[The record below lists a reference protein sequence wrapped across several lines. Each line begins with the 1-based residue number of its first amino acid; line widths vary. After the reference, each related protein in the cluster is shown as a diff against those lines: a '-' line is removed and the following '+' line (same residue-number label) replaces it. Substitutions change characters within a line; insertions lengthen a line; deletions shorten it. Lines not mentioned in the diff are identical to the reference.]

1 MSVGKVGSE
10 QPRQLLQL
18 FCGAVQNFAADL
30 RDHFGRGA
38 LEAADARQLA
48 DAVITGA
55 GGIICGVMARE
66 MAKKGA
72 KVALL
77 DLFVENAQKIADE
90 INAAGGDAIAVKA
103 NVLDRA
109 SLEEARDAVVAKYGH
124 IDILINGAGGNK
136 KQATVS
142 PELDFFHLDVDAF
155 KWVFDLNVTGAV
167 LTTMVFG
174 ELLAKQGSGNVIN
187 IASMATYHPLTN
199 TVAYCGA
206 KAAVAN
212 FTEWMATHFNQN
224 YSKNIRVNAIAP
236 GFLLTTQNRFLMQKE
251 DGTPTDRG
259 QRVLN
264 KTPMG
269 RYGDPEEMAG
279 PVIWLCS
286 EAASFVNGAVIPV
299 DGGFSA
305 FWGI

>member
-1 MSVGKVGSE
+1 MHEV
-10 QPRQLLQL
+10 
-18 FCGAVQNFAADL
+18 NFDIS
-30 RDHFGRGA
+30 G
-38 LEAADARQLA
+38 QV
-48 DAVITGA
+48 AVITGA

-167 LTTMVFG
+167 LTTMAFG

-236 GFLLTTQNRFLMQKE
+236 GFLLTTQNKFLMQKE

>member
-1 MSVGKVGSE
+1 MHEV
-10 QPRQLLQL
+10 
-18 FCGAVQNFAADL
+18 NFDIS
-30 RDHFGRGA
+30 G
-38 LEAADARQLA
+38 QV
-48 DAVITGA
+48 AVITGA

-142 PELDFFHLDVDAF
+142 LELDFFHLDVDAF

-199 TVAYCGA
+199 TIAYCGA

-236 GFLLTTQNRFLMQKE
+236 GFLLTTQNKFLMQKE

>member
-1 MSVGKVGSE
+1 MYEV
-10 QPRQLLQL
+10 
-18 FCGAVQNFAADL
+18 NFDIS
-30 RDHFGRGA
+30 G
-38 LEAADARQLA
+38 QV
-48 DAVITGA
+48 AVITGA
-55 GGIICGVMARE
+55 GGIICGVMAKE
-66 MAKKGA
+66 MAKKGV

-90 INAAGGDAIAVKA
+90 INAAGGEAIAVKA
-103 NVLDRA
+103 NVLDRE
-109 SLEEARDAVVAKYGH
+109 SLEQAREAVLDRFGRV
-124 IDILINGAGGNK
+124 DILINGAGGNK
-136 KQATVS
+136 KEATVS
-142 PELDFFHLDVDAF
+142 PELDFFHLNVDAF

-174 ELLAKQGSGNVIN
+174 ELLAKQGTGNVIN

-224 YSKNIRVNAIAP
+224 YSKRIRVNAIAP

-269 RYGDPEEMAG
+269 RYGEPEEMAG

>member
-1 MSVGKVGSE
+1 M
-10 QPRQLLQL
+10 
-18 FCGAVQNFAADL
+18 NI
-30 RDHFGRGA
+30 
-38 LEAADARQLA
+38 
-48 DAVITGA
+48 VITGA
-55 GGIICGVMARE
+55 GGVLCGAFAR
-66 MAKKGA
+66 ALAADGH

-77 DLFVENAQKIADE
+77 DLNLDAAEAVASSIR
-90 INAAGGDAIAVKA
+90 AAGGDAIAVQA
-103 NVLDRA
+103 NVLDKE
-109 SLEEARDAVVAKYGH
+109 SLAAAHETVLQAYGKCDA
-124 IDILINGAGGNK
+124 LINGAGGNK
-136 KQATVS
+136 KEATVS
-142 PELDFFHLDVDAF
+142 PELDFFHLNVDAF

-174 ELLAKQGSGNVIN
+174 ELLARQGTGNVIN

-269 RYGDPEEMAG
+269 RYGEPEEMAG

>member
-1 MSVGKVGSE
+1 M
-10 QPRQLLQL
+10 RDI
-18 FCGAVQNFAADL
+18 NFDIS
-30 RDHFGRGA
+30 G
-38 LEAADARQLA
+38 QV
-48 DAVITGA
+48 AVITGA

-77 DLFVENAQKIADE
+77 DLFVENAQKIAGE

>member
-1 MSVGKVGSE
+1 MHEV
-10 QPRQLLQL
+10 
-18 FCGAVQNFAADL
+18 NFDIS
-30 RDHFGRGA
+30 G
-38 LEAADARQLA
+38 QV
-48 DAVITGA
+48 AVITGA

-90 INAAGGDAIAVKA
+90 IKAAGGDAIAVKA

-174 ELLAKQGSGNVIN
+174 ELLAKQGTGNVIN

-236 GFLLTTQNRFLMQKE
+236 GFLLTTQNKFLMQKE

>member
-1 MSVGKVGSE
+1 M
-10 QPRQLLQL
+10 RDL
-18 FCGAVQNFAADL
+18 NFDIS
-30 RDHFGRGA
+30 G
-38 LEAADARQLA
+38 QV
-48 DAVITGA
+48 AVITGA

-77 DLFVENAQKIADE
+77 DLFVESAQKIADE

-142 PELDFFHLDVDAF
+142 SELDFFHLDVDAF

-251 DGTPTDRG
+251 DGSPTDRG

-299 DGGFSA
+299 DGGFSS

>member
-1 MSVGKVGSE
+1 M
-10 QPRQLLQL
+10 RDI
-18 FCGAVQNFAADL
+18 NFDIS
-30 RDHFGRGA
+30 G
-38 LEAADARQLA
+38 QV
-48 DAVITGA
+48 AVITGA

-109 SLEEARDAVVAKYGH
+109 SLEEARDAVVAKYGR
-124 IDILINGAGGNK
+124 IDVLINGAGGNK

-174 ELLAKQGSGNVIN
+174 ELLAKQGTGNVIN

-236 GFLLTTQNRFLMQKE
+236 GFLLTTQNKFLMQKE

-305 FWGI
+305 YSGV

>member
-1 MSVGKVGSE
+1 MHEV
-10 QPRQLLQL
+10 
-18 FCGAVQNFAADL
+18 NFDIS
-30 RDHFGRGA
+30 G
-38 LEAADARQLA
+38 QV
-48 DAVITGA
+48 AVITGA

-77 DLFVENAQKIADE
+77 DLFVESAQKIADE

-109 SLEEARDAVVAKYGH
+109 SLEEARDAVVAKYGR
-124 IDILINGAGGNK
+124 IDVLINGAGGNK

-174 ELLAKQGSGNVIN
+174 ELLAKQGTGNVIN

-236 GFLLTTQNRFLMQKE
+236 GFLLTTQNKFLMQKE

>member
-1 MSVGKVGSE
+1 MHEV
-10 QPRQLLQL
+10 
-18 FCGAVQNFAADL
+18 NFDIS
-30 RDHFGRGA
+30 G
-38 LEAADARQLA
+38 QV
-48 DAVITGA
+48 AVITGA

-77 DLFVENAQKIADE
+77 DLFVESAQKIADE

-251 DGTPTDRG
+251 DGSPTDRG

-299 DGGFSA
+299 DGGFSS

>member
-1 MSVGKVGSE
+1 MHEV
-10 QPRQLLQL
+10 
-18 FCGAVQNFAADL
+18 NFDIS
-30 RDHFGRGA
+30 G
-38 LEAADARQLA
+38 QV
-48 DAVITGA
+48 AVITGA

-90 INAAGGDAIAVKA
+90 INTAGGDAIAVKA

-236 GFLLTTQNRFLMQKE
+236 GFLLTTQNKFLMQKE

>member
-1 MSVGKVGSE
+1 M
-10 QPRQLLQL
+10 
-18 FCGAVQNFAADL
+18 
-30 RDHFGRGA
+30 
-38 LEAADARQLA
+38 
-48 DAVITGA
+48 
-55 GGIICGVMARE
+55 
-66 MAKKGA
+66 
-72 KVALL
+72 
-77 DLFVENAQKIADE
+77 
-90 INAAGGDAIAVKA
+90 
-103 NVLDRA
+103 
-109 SLEEARDAVVAKYGH
+109 
-124 IDILINGAGGNK
+124 
-136 KQATVS
+136 
-142 PELDFFHLDVDAF
+142 DAF

>member
-1 MSVGKVGSE
+1 MREVSFDISE
-10 QPRQLLQL
+10 KI
-18 FCGAVQNFAADL
+18 
-30 RDHFGRGA
+30 
-38 LEAADARQLA
+38 
-48 DAVITGA
+48 AVITGA
-55 GGIICGVMARE
+55 GGIICGTMAKE

-72 KVALL
+72 KIALL

-90 INAAGGDAIAVKA
+90 INADGGKAIAVKV
-103 NVLDRA
+103 NVLDRS
-109 SLEEARDAVVAKYGH
+109 SLEEAKEAVIAEYGK

-136 KQATVS
+136 KEATVS
-142 PELDFFHLDVDAF
+142 ADLDFFHLDTEAF

-174 ELLAKQGSGNVIN
+174 ELLAKQGDGNVIN

-236 GFLLTTQNRFLMQKE
+236 GFLLTTQNKFLMQKE
-251 DGTPTDRG
+251 DGTPTARG
-259 QRVLN
+259 QRVLD

-286 EAASFVNGAVIPV
+286 DAASFVNGAVIPV

>member
-1 MSVGKVGSE
+1 MHEV
-10 QPRQLLQL
+10 
-18 FCGAVQNFAADL
+18 NFDIS
-30 RDHFGRGA
+30 G
-38 LEAADARQLA
+38 QV
-48 DAVITGA
+48 AVITGA

-72 KVALL
+72 RVALL

-236 GFLLTTQNRFLMQKE
+236 GFLLTTQNKFLMQKE

>member
-1 MSVGKVGSE
+1 M
-10 QPRQLLQL
+10 RDI
-18 FCGAVQNFAADL
+18 NFDIS
-30 RDHFGRGA
+30 G
-38 LEAADARQLA
+38 QV
-48 DAVITGA
+48 AVITGT

-77 DLFVENAQKIADE
+77 DLFVESAQKIADE

-109 SLEEARDAVVAKYGH
+109 SLEEARDAVVAKYGR
-124 IDILINGAGGNK
+124 IDVLINGAGGNK

-174 ELLAKQGSGNVIN
+174 ELLAKQGTGNVIN

-236 GFLLTTQNRFLMQKE
+236 GFLLTTQNKFLMQKE

-299 DGGFSA
+299 DGGFSS

>member
-1 MSVGKVGSE
+1 MHEV
-10 QPRQLLQL
+10 
-18 FCGAVQNFAADL
+18 NFDIS
-30 RDHFGRGA
+30 G
-38 LEAADARQLA
+38 QV
-48 DAVITGA
+48 AVITGA

>member
-1 MSVGKVGSE
+1 MHEV
-10 QPRQLLQL
+10 
-18 FCGAVQNFAADL
+18 NFDIS
-30 RDHFGRGA
+30 G
-38 LEAADARQLA
+38 QV
-48 DAVITGA
+48 AVITGA

-124 IDILINGAGGNK
+124 IDSLINGAGGNK

>member
-1 MSVGKVGSE
+1 MYEV
-10 QPRQLLQL
+10 
-18 FCGAVQNFAADL
+18 NFDIS
-30 RDHFGRGA
+30 G
-38 LEAADARQLA
+38 QV
-48 DAVITGA
+48 AVITGA
-55 GGIICGVMARE
+55 GGIICGVMAKE
-66 MAKKGA
+66 MAKKGV

-90 INAAGGDAIAVKA
+90 INAAGGEAVAVKA
-103 NVLDRA
+103 NVLDRE
-109 SLEEARDAVVAKYGH
+109 SLEQAREAVLDRFGRV
-124 IDILINGAGGNK
+124 DILINGAGGNK
-136 KQATVS
+136 KEATVS
-142 PELDFFHLDVDAF
+142 PELDFFHLNVDAF

-174 ELLAKQGSGNVIN
+174 ELLAKQGTGNVIN

-269 RYGDPEEMAG
+269 RYGEPEEMAG

>member
-1 MSVGKVGSE
+1 MYEV
-10 QPRQLLQL
+10 
-18 FCGAVQNFAADL
+18 NFDIS
-30 RDHFGRGA
+30 G
-38 LEAADARQLA
+38 QV
-48 DAVITGA
+48 AVITGA

-66 MAKKGA
+66 MAKKGV

-90 INAAGGDAIAVKA
+90 INAAGGEAVAVKA
-103 NVLDRA
+103 NVLDRE
-109 SLEEARDAVVAKYGH
+109 SLEQARQAVVDRFGRV
-124 IDILINGAGGNK
+124 DILINGAGGNK
-136 KQATVS
+136 KEATVS
-142 PELDFFHLDVDAF
+142 PELDFFHLNVDAF

-174 ELLAKQGSGNVIN
+174 ELLAKQGTGNVIN

-224 YSKNIRVNAIAP
+224 YSKRIRVNAIAP

-269 RYGDPEEMAG
+269 RYGEPEEMAG

>member
-1 MSVGKVGSE
+1 MHEV
-10 QPRQLLQL
+10 
-18 FCGAVQNFAADL
+18 NFDIS
-30 RDHFGRGA
+30 G
-38 LEAADARQLA
+38 QV
-48 DAVITGA
+48 AVITGA

-109 SLEEARDAVVAKYGH
+109 SLEEARDTVVAKYGH

>member
-1 MSVGKVGSE
+1 M
-10 QPRQLLQL
+10 RDI
-18 FCGAVQNFAADL
+18 NFDIS
-30 RDHFGRGA
+30 G
-38 LEAADARQLA
+38 QV
-48 DAVITGA
+48 AVITGA

-77 DLFVENAQKIADE
+77 DLFVESAQKIADE

-109 SLEEARDAVVAKYGH
+109 SLEEARDAVVAKYGR
-124 IDILINGAGGNK
+124 IDVLINGAGGNK

-174 ELLAKQGSGNVIN
+174 ELLAKQGTGNVIN

-206 KAAVAN
+206 KAVVAN

-236 GFLLTTQNRFLMQKE
+236 GFLLTTQNKFLMQKE

-299 DGGFSA
+299 DGGFSS

>member
-1 MSVGKVGSE
+1 MRDINFSIKDKV
-10 QPRQLLQL
+10 
-18 FCGAVQNFAADL
+18 
-30 RDHFGRGA
+30 
-38 LEAADARQLA
+38 
-48 DAVITGA
+48 AVITGA
-55 GGIICGVMARE
+55 GGIICGTMAKVMAQH
-66 MAKKGA
+66 GA
-72 KVALL
+72 KVAVL
-77 DLFVENAQKIADE
+77 DKMLPAAEAIAQE
-90 INAAGGDAIAVKA
+90 INAAGGEAIAVEA
-103 NVLDRA
+103 DVLSKE
-109 SLEEARDAVVAKYGH
+109 SLEEARAAVVAKFGKV
-124 IDILINGAGGNK
+124 DILINGAGGNK
-136 KQATVS
+136 KDATTS
-142 PELDFFHLDVDAF
+142 PERDFFHMDLAAF

-174 ELLAKQGSGNVIN
+174 ELFAQQKAGNVIN

-206 KAAVAN
+206 KSAVAN

-224 YSKNIRVNAIAP
+224 YSTNIRVNAIAP
-236 GFLLTTQNRFLMQKE
+236 GFLLTNQNRFLMQKE
-251 DGTPTDRG
+251 DGSPTPRG
-259 QRVLN
+259 ERVLA

-286 EAASFVNGAVIPV
+286 DAASFVNGAVIPI

>member
-1 MSVGKVGSE
+1 MHEV
-10 QPRQLLQL
+10 
-18 FCGAVQNFAADL
+18 NFDIS
-30 RDHFGRGA
+30 G
-38 LEAADARQLA
+38 QV
-48 DAVITGA
+48 AVITGA

-77 DLFVENAQKIADE
+77 DLFDESAQKIADE

>member
-1 MSVGKVGSE
+1 MHQVDFDISGQV
-10 QPRQLLQL
+10 
-18 FCGAVQNFAADL
+18 
-30 RDHFGRGA
+30 
-38 LEAADARQLA
+38 
-48 DAVITGA
+48 AVITGA
-55 GGIICGVMARE
+55 GGVICGVMARE

-77 DLFVENAQKIADE
+77 DLFVENAQRIADE
-90 INAAGGDAIAVKA
+90 INAAGGQAIAVAA

-109 SLEEARDAVVAKYGH
+109 SLEKARDEVIAAYGH

-142 PELDFFHLDVDAF
+142 PELDFFHLDTDAF

-174 ELLAKQGSGNVIN
+174 ELLA
-187 IASMATYHPLTN
+187 
-199 TVAYCGA
+199 VAYCGA

-236 GFLLTTQNRFLMQKE
+236 GFLLTTQNRFLMQQE
-251 DGTPTDRG
+251 DGSPTARG
-259 QRVLN
+259 QRVLD

-269 RYGDPEEMAG
+269 RYGDPVEMAG

>member
-1 MSVGKVGSE
+1 MV
-10 QPRQLLQL
+10 
-18 FCGAVQNFAADL
+18 NFDIS
-30 RDHFGRGA
+30 G
-38 LEAADARQLA
+38 QV
-48 DAVITGA
+48 AVITGA
-55 GGIICGVMARE
+55 GGIICGVMAKE
-66 MAKKGA
+66 MAKKGV

-90 INAAGGDAIAVKA
+90 INAAGGEAVAVKA
-103 NVLDRA
+103 NVLDRE
-109 SLEEARDAVVAKYGH
+109 SLEQARQAVLDRFGRV
-124 IDILINGAGGNK
+124 DILINGAGGNK
-136 KQATVS
+136 KEATVS
-142 PELDFFHLDVDAF
+142 PELDFFHLNVDAF

-174 ELLAKQGSGNVIN
+174 ELLAKQGTGNVIN

-224 YSKNIRVNAIAP
+224 YSKRIRVNAIAP

-269 RYGDPEEMAG
+269 RYGEPEEMAG